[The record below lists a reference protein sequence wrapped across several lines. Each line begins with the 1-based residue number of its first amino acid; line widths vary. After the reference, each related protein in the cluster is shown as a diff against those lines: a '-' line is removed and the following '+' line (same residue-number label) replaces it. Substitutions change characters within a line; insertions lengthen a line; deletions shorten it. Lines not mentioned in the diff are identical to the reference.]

1 MIDDR
6 KSLNCKE
13 NGVSCQTWPVRC
25 IIVVGKELINWGGY
39 SMGVTL
45 FVNIGIIILSA
56 FGFVST
62 TYGGKLS
69 ELPDQF
75 DNPAIAIG
83 FGLTGLVTSLAVL
96 GIASVLSTLLLVN
109 ILLYLNIW

>member
-1 MIDDR
+1 
-6 KSLNCKE
+6 
-13 NGVSCQTWPVRC
+13 
-25 IIVVGKELINWGGY
+25 
-39 SMGVTL
+39 MGFTV
-45 FVNIGIIILSA
+45 FVNIGIIILST

-69 ELPDQF
+69 ELPDHV

-83 FGLTGLVTSLAVL
+83 FGLTGLVTSLTVL
-96 GIASVLSTLLLVN
+96 GIASVLSTFLLVN

>member
-1 MIDDR
+1 
-6 KSLNCKE
+6 
-13 NGVSCQTWPVRC
+13 
-25 IIVVGKELINWGGY
+25 
-39 SMGVTL
+39 MGFTV
-45 FVNIGIIILSA
+45 FVNIGIIILST

-69 ELPDQF
+69 ELPDHF

-83 FGLTGLVTSLAVL
+83 FGLTGLVTSLTVL
-96 GIASVLSTLLLVN
+96 GIASVLSTFLLVN